1 MDSFKAFSQQL
12 NPLAAKLSKQYSQAK
27 QFAQE
32 KMGTAEDIT
41 ELPQEYKDL
50 EKRFDAVQKMHTN
63 LLRITKTYQTQTYDY
78 PAQLQET
85 LSEYGRSVS
94 ERISQATLSPAEKA
108 AADAAALE
116 DPHRRENAHPVAR
129 PSAED
134 IGLEEPMGSALF
146 KYATVQEKV
155 GDMRLVMDQEI
166 TDKFVTPFGTTMN
179 NQIQAAVKARRS
191 VYSTRLA
198 LDTAKAQY
206 RNTRPERAE
215 ASKVEVE
222 QAEDLFV
229 AALEETMALMKIVLE
244 TPEPL
249 RNLADMVAAQLAFYK
264 DAYEILNDVA
274 PEIDSLQV
282 TQEALYRNSRSE

>member
-1 MDSFKAFSQQL
+1 MDSFKAFSSSL

-27 QFAQE
+27 Q
-32 KMGTAEDIT
+32 
-41 ELPQEYKDL
+41 
-50 EKRFDAVQKMHTN
+50 RFDAVHRMHTN

-85 LSEYGRSVS
+85 LGEYGRSIS
-94 ERISQATLSPAEKA
+94 DRISQATLSPAEKA

-116 DPHRRENAHPVAR
+116 DPHHRENHPPKTLSHALSRVCIQ
-129 PSAED
+129 SAEEV
-134 IGLEEPMGSALF
+134 GLEEPMGSALF

-155 GDMRLVMDQEI
+155 GDMRLAMDQEI

-179 NQIQAAVKARRS
+179 TQIQHALKGRRQ
-191 VYSTRLA
+191 VYNTRLA

-206 RNTRPERAE
+206 RNTKPERAE
-215 ASKVEVE
+215 ACKVEVE
-222 QAEDLFV
+222 QAEDQFV

-249 RNLADMVAAQLAFYK
+249 RNLADMVSAQLAFYK
-264 DAYEILNDVA
+264 DAFEILNDVA

-282 TQEALYRNSRSE
+282 SQEASYRNSRAE

>member
-1 MDSFKAFSQQL
+1 
-12 NPLAAKLSKQYSQAK
+12 
-27 QFAQE
+27 
-32 KMGTAEDIT
+32 
-41 ELPQEYKDL
+41 
-50 EKRFDAVQKMHTN
+50 MHTN

-85 LSEYGRSVS
+85 LGEYGRSFS
-94 ERISQATLSPAEKA
+94 DRISQATLSPAEKA

-116 DPHRRENAHPVAR
+116 DPHRRENAPPKTLSHALSR
-129 PSAED
+129 ACIQSAEE

-166 TDKFVTPFGTTMN
+166 TNKFVTPFGTTMN
-179 NQIQAAVKARRS
+179 TQIQAALKARRN
-191 VYSTRLA
+191 VYNTRLA

-229 AALEETMALMKIVLE
+229 AALEETMALMKVVLE
-244 TPEPL
+244 TVSPIGFSLAVCIDDSYTFVTLFTHFFFFLLVHFNLFPL
-249 RNLADMVAAQLAFYK
+249 ARTSPQPRRHGGSPVG
-264 DAYEILNDVA
+264 V
-274 PEIDSLQV
+274 LQGCV
-282 TQEALYRNSRSE
+282 RDLERCCARD